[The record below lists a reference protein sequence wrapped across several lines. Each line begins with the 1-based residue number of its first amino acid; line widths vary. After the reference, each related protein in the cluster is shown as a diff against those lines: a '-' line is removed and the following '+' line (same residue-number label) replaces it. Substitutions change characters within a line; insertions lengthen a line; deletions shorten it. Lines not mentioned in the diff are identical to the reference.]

1 MATKKTTV
9 VYVVTSHKESKC
21 KGFIDREFFFNLA
34 IYSNEEDAKLSVK
47 RMVDAYLSDPKY
59 TVHNSDNN
67 FVEYSLKGLE
77 FDRFKYTWEIETHA
91 LL

>member
-1 MATKKTTV
+1 MKV
-9 VYVVTSHKESKC
+9 HVVTAHKESKC
-21 KGFIDREFFFNLA
+21 RGFVDREFSFNLA

-47 RMVDAYLSDPKY
+47 RMVDNYLSDPAY
-59 TVHNSDNN
+59 TVHNSGDN
-67 FVEYSLKGLE
+67 FVEYSLKEFE